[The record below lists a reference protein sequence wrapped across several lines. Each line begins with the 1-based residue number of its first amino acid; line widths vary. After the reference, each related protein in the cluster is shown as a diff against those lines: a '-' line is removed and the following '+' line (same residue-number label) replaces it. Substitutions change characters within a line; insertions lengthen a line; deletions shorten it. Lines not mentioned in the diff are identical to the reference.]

1 MADSERKS
9 LIELGTAGL
18 GHRASADSADVF
30 TRGNV
35 RIRVIWAGDAM
46 SRATTFHN
54 EMYEAY
60 TRQPGTVAHLAQA
73 LRPNTAANSRNAGR
87 GSHRGVPSPR
97 TCTST

>member
-9 LIELGTAGL
+9 LIELGTAQGW

-46 SRATTFHN
+46 SGATTFHN

-60 TRQPGTVAHLAQA
+60 TRQPGTV
-73 LRPNTAANSRNAGR
+73 
-87 GSHRGVPSPR
+87 
-97 TCTST
+97 STWLKR